1 MTVERRGAGGEFPPP
16 RRLEGRRCVV
26 TGAAGGIGQAIC
38 HRLAAEGA
46 HVIVTDVEGAGGPEV
61 AAACGGE
68 SHVLD
73 VTDHEAAA
81 GLAARVG
88 PVDVLVNNAGWDQGM
103 LFLDSTPDFWEK
115 VVRINLLGHVAVTH
129 AFAKG
134 MAERGG
140 GRIVTV
146 ASDAGK
152 VGSTGETVYAAA
164 KGGLLAF
171 TRSLARELARYDVT
185 VNCVCPGP
193 TETPMLG
200 QVFPDERGQKILD
213 AMRRSS
219 PLRRL
224 GKPDDIAACIAY
236 LASDDAAFVT
246 GQAISV
252 DGGLV
257 MGAG

>member
-1 MTVERRGAGGEFPPP
+1 MTTTT
-16 RRLEGRRCVV
+16 RLDGRRCVV
-26 TGAAGGIGQAIC
+26 TGAAGGIGQAVC

-61 AAACGGE
+61 AEACGGE

-73 VTDHEAAA
+73 VTDHSAAA
-81 GLAARVG
+81 ELAARVG

-193 TETPMLG
+193 TETPMLA

-213 AMRRSS
+213 AMRRSA

-224 GKPDDIAACIAY
+224 GQPDDIAACIAY

>member
-1 MTVERRGAGGEFPPP
+1 
-16 RRLEGRRCVV
+16 V
-26 TGAAGGIGQAIC
+26 TGAAGGIGRAIC
-38 HRLAAEGA
+38 HRLASEGA
-46 HVIVTDVEGAGGPEV
+46 RVVVTDVEGAGGPEV

-73 VTDHEAAA
+73 VTDHAAA
-81 GLAARVG
+81 ADLAGRLG
-88 PVDVLVNNAGWDQGM
+88 PVDVLVNNAGWDQSL

-134 MAERGG
+134 MAERAQ

-193 TETPMLG
+193 TETPMLER
-200 QVFPDERGQKILD
+200 VFPDERGQKILE
-213 AMRRSS
+213 AMRRAA
-219 PLRRL
+219 PLRRF
-224 GKPDDIAACIAY
+224 GQPDDIAACVAY

>member
-1 MTVERRGAGGEFPPP
+1 VEVAGGH
-16 RRLEGRRCVV
+16 
-26 TGAAGGIGQAIC
+26 A
-38 HRLAAEGA
+38 
-46 HVIVTDVEGAGGPEV
+46 V
-61 AAACGGE
+61 AAASDGE

-73 VTDHEAAA
+73 VTDHAAA
-81 GLAARVG
+81 ADLAAQLG
-88 PVDVLVNNAGWDQGM
+88 PVDVLVNNAGWDEGG
-103 LFLDSTPDFWEK
+103 LFLDSTPEFWEK
-115 VVRINLLGHVAVTH
+115 VVRINLLVHVGVTH

-134 MAERGG
+134 MAERGQG
-140 GRIVTV
+140 HIVTV

-193 TETPMLG
+193 TETPMLER
-200 QVFPDERGQKILD
+200 VFPNERGQKTLD
-213 AMRRSS
+213 AMRRSA

-224 GKPDDIAACIAY
+224 GQPDDIAACVAY

>member
-1 MTVERRGAGGEFPPP
+1 
-16 RRLEGRRCVV
+16 LEGRRCVV